1 MNTNIETKRPWNMN
15 DLQYSIFKEKYC
27 YNNETF
33 DQFIERVSNGNKKIA
48 ELIRNKK
55 FIFAGRILANRG
67 LYKDGIKT
75 TYSNC
80 YVIPQ
85 PEDSIEG
92 IYEAA
97 YNLAK
102 TFSYGGGSG
111 VDISKLRPMNSKVN
125 NAAKTTSGAI
135 SFMDL
140 FNMTTD
146 IIGQKGRRGALMIS
160 MDVNH
165 PDIEEFID
173 IKTDLNKITK
183 ANISVRINDEFMK
196 AVKNKE
202 MFKCTFTIE
211 PTGETIVKYV
221 NAHELF
227 MKLCKNNYDFAEPGI
242 LYWDTIENYN
252 LMSED
257 KTFKLGGVNP
267 CAEQPLPEGGS
278 CLLGS
283 INLSEFVSNPYTLE
297 AKLEIDEF
305 IETVK
310 ECVKGLNEVLDE
322 GLELHPLKIQ
332 KESVRRYRQIGLGLM
347 GLADMLIKLGI
358 KYGSEDSLEI
368 CDMIGS
374 TMINAAVEQSA
385 LLAKELGTFEEYKEE
400 AILNSR
406 FFKSNISDEVKELVK
421 KYGLRN
427 SQLLTIA
434 PTGSISTMWGIS
446 GGVEPIFS
454 ISYTRKT
461 ESIGG
466 EDRYHE
472 VFTGIAKEF
481 MDLAYIND
489 KELLPKYFITA
500 PEIYYLDRI
509 KMQSVW
515 QKHIDAA
522 ISSTIN
528 LPYETSVEEVYDIY
542 LKAWEYGLK
551 GLTIYRDG
559 CLRNGILIT
568 DKTKTDKKEET
579 KLDTITTIEK
589 YENRIICPDCGTEIA
604 NSGGCEFCPN
614 CGWSKCQ

>member
-1 MNTNIETKRPWNMN
+1 
-15 DLQYSIFKEKYC
+15 
-27 YNNETF
+27 
-33 DQFIERVSNGNKKIA
+33 
-48 ELIRNKK
+48 
-55 FIFAGRILANRG
+55 
-67 LYKDGIKT
+67 
-75 TYSNC
+75 
-80 YVIPQ
+80 
-85 PEDSIEG
+85 
-92 IYEAA
+92 
-97 YNLAK
+97 
-102 TFSYGGGSG
+102 
-111 VDISKLRPMNSKVN
+111 
-125 NAAKTTSGAI
+125 
-135 SFMDL
+135 
-140 FNMTTD
+140 MTTD

-165 PDIEEFID
+165 PDIEDFID

-183 ANISVRINDEFMK
+183 ANISVRINDKFMK

-202 MFKCTFTIE
+202 MFECKFIIE
-211 PTGETIVKYV
+211 TTGECIVKHV
-221 NAHELF
+221 DAHELF
-227 MKLCKNNYDFAEPGI
+227 MKLCKNNYNFAEPGI
-242 LYWDTIENYN
+242 LYWDTIEKYN

-283 INLSEFVSNPYTLE
+283 INLSEFVSNPYTSE
-297 AKLEIDEF
+297 AKLEVGEF

-322 GLELHPLKIQ
+322 GLELHPLAVQ
-332 KESVRRYRQIGLGLM
+332 RESVKKYRQIGLGLM
-347 GLADMLIKLGI
+347 GLADMFIKLGI
-358 KYGSEDSLEI
+358 KYGSKHSLEV
-368 CDMIGS
+368 CDMIGNA
-374 TMINAAVEQSA
+374 MINAAVEQSA
-385 LLAKELGTFEEYKEE
+385 LLAKELGAFEEYKEE
-400 AILNSR
+400 AILNSK
-406 FFKSNISDEVKELVK
+406 FFRSNISDQVRELVK

-481 MDLAYIND
+481 MDLACIND
-489 KELLPKYFITA
+489 KELLPEYFVTA
-500 PEIYYLDRI
+500 PEIHYLNRI
-509 KMQSVW
+509 KMQSIW

-528 LPYETSVEEVYDIY
+528 LPYETTIDEVYDIY
-542 LKAWEYGLK
+542 LKAWEHGLK
-551 GLTIYRDG
+551 GLTVYRDG
-559 CLRNGILIT
+559 CLRSGILIT
-568 DKTKTDKKEET
+568 DKTTTDKKEEKEVDPST
-579 KLDTITTIEK
+579 DKEENTTI
-589 YENRIICPDCGTEIA
+589 CPECETEIA
-604 NSGGCEFCPN
+604 NSGGCGFCPN